1 MKNSDFI
8 QMSQCHIFSIKFPTN
23 NIKEVLEEAEINV
36 GDSYTQAEIVKNPM
50 TDQKVQELENGL
62 FFTMRTTF
70 KKVTKELLS
79 AKIYELK
86 QEFKARPELVPPIN
100 EKEWRLEAE
109 MQLFHIVPF
118 SSELVNIFYSP
129 EKELLITNSCSKHTK
144 LALNHLIELFGLAG
158 FRSVVVSDEKLGLNT
173 RLKDYLAEGKPM
185 FKFLNFEHETT
196 LGNREEGDETF
207 LTCRHLDREKGKN
220 KALEALNN
228 GFRVK
233 SAKMRYGEGNFP
245 VHFELDGNLKIR
257 SVRFSEYGDVSKQL
271 NAPNFAGKRIAFT
284 EYLESQL
291 DALLKIAGDTVLE
304 FVDETKLEGFV

>member
-8 QMSQCHIFSIKFPTN
+8 QMSQCHIFSIKFPTD
-23 NIKEVLEEAEINV
+23 NIKEILEQAEIDV
-36 GDSYTQAEIVKNPM
+36 GDSYTQVEIVKNPM
-50 TDQKVQELENGL
+50 TGQKVQELENGL
-62 FFTMRTTF
+62 FFTVRSTF

-86 QEFKARPELVPPIN
+86 QEYKERPELPPSN

-129 EKELLITNSCSKHTK
+129 EKELLITNSHSKHTK
-144 LALNHLIELFGLAG
+144 LALHHLIGLFGLVG

-173 RLKDYLAEGKPM
+173 RLKEYLAESKPM
-185 FKFLNFEHETT
+185 FKFLNFEHEAT

-207 LTCRHLDREKGKN
+207 LTCRHLDSEKGKN

-228 GFRVK
+228 GFRVQ
-233 SAKMRYGEGNFP
+233 SAKMRCDEGNFP
-245 VHFELDGNLKIR
+245 VHFKLDGNLKIR
-257 SVRFSEYGDVSKQL
+257 SMRFSECSDVSKQL
-271 NAPNFAGKRIAFT
+271 NRPDFVGKSLAFT

-291 DALLKIAGDTVLE
+291 NALLKIAESTVLE
-304 FVDETKLEGFV
+304 FVNETKLESFV